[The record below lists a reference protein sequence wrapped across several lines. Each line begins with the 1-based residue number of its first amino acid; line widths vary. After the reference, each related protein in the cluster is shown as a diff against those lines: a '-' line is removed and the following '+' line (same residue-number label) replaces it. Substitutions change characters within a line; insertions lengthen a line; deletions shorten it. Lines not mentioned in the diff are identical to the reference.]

1 MADTAAQI
9 QYRQEF
15 IAGFEQD
22 LSKFRATAT
31 TEAVFKG
38 NQAVFLVADSGS
50 ATAVTRGVNG
60 LIPGRADNLTQNT
73 ATLQE
78 WHDKVVK
85 TSFNIF
91 ESQSNQRRI
100 MQETSRHVINRKIDD
115 LLIAELSTASTTTG
129 TSATASLALFAKAK
143 GILGKN
149 DVNVD
154 DENNIFCAI
163 SPAAEQY
170 LLQVKEYASRDY
182 VQVSPF
188 GSPAMGGPSIQVTR
202 WMGINFFVSNRL
214 SGRTTSTEK
223 CLMWHRNAIGYAVNT
238 GEIMSEIGYNPENDY
253 SFARTTVYAGPKL
266 LQSSGVV
273 IVNHDGSA
281 I

>member
-1 MADTAAQI
+1 MADTAPQI

-15 IAGFEQD
+15 IAGFEQG
-22 LSKFRATAT
+22 LSKFRAAAT

-38 NQAVFLVADSGS
+38 NQATFLTADSG
-50 ATAVTRGVNG
+50 AAVAVTRGVNG

-91 ESQSNQRRI
+91 QSQSDQRRI
-100 MQETSRHVINRKIDD
+100 MQATSRKVINRKIDD
-115 LLIAELSTASTTTG
+115 LLITELSTASTTTG
-129 TSATASLALFAKAK
+129 TSVTASLALFAKAK

-149 DVNVD
+149 DVDVD
-154 DENNIFCAI
+154 EENDMFCAI

-170 LLQVKEYASRDY
+170 LLQVKEYASSDY

-188 GSPAMGGPSIQVTR
+188 GGTAMGGPAVQMRR
-202 WMGINFFVSNRL
+202 WMGLNFFVSNRL
-214 SGRTTSTEK
+214 SGRTTATEK

-238 GEIMSEIGYNPENDY
+238 GEIMSEIGYNAENDY
-253 SFARTTVYAGPKL
+253 SYARTTVYAAPKL
-266 LQSSGVV
+266 LQSGGVV
-273 IVNHDGSA
+273 VVNHDGSA